1 MTPPNKIDVRDR
13 HGGFTIET
21 FGRGQVAYLKQ
32 HGRYR
37 NRKRVHGD
45 TLWRPRAVA
54 VDANPIGTLVGYLE
68 TSFFQLNNDVTVA
81 WYKIAGYPHEC
92 LVWFDNKTGKRVT

>member
-54 VDANPIGTLVGYLE
+54 VDANPIGKLVG
-68 TSFFQLNNDVTVA
+68 
-81 WYKIAGYPHEC
+81 
-92 LVWFDNKTGKRVT
+92 